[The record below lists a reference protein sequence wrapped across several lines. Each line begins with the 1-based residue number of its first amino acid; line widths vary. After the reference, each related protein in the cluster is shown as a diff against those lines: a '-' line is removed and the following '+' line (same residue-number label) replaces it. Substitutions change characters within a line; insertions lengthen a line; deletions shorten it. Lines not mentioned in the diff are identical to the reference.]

1 MCFISFLFWKSVC
14 VLGQNLLFNTPSF
27 FDFLELKIQTIYQ
40 LWRSRLILLSVHQVW
55 PLHFLFG
62 NESVLLVVDL
72 HNFHRS
78 GRSFCA
84 QVIFIRNSKIYI
96 FFHQKV
102 QRWLF
107 TFILLRADSYP
118 QQNKIYNT
126 FLIFLYRTLTQLYTW
141 VILVFG
147 NRYWFWTIHKFL
159 FLFVRSNIPPFLN

>member
-1 MCFISFLFWKSVC
+1 MCFISYLFWKSVC

-27 FDFLELKIQTIYQ
+27 FYFLELKIQTIYQ

-84 QVIFIRNSKIYI
+84 QVIFLEILKFK
-96 FFHQKV
+96 FFFIKKFEDGF
-102 QRWLF
+102 F
-107 TFILLRADSYP
+107 TFILLRTDSYP
-118 QQNKIYNT
+118 QQNKIYNICVNFSIQDSYT
-126 FLIFLYRTLTQLYTW
+126 TLYVGYSCLW
-141 VILVFG
+141 
-147 NRYWFWTIHKFL
+147 
-159 FLFVRSNIPPFLN
+159 